1 MIDIVTQALLYVSAI
16 LAVIGSIGL
25 IRFPDFYTR
34 THAATV
40 SSVGGVSLALLALFI
55 STFWSPFTLK
65 IVVIII
71 FNLFTNPT
79 ATHAVAETAYKLG
92 MKPKKLVKNEMEK

>member
-1 MIDIVTQALLYVSAI
+1 MIDIVTQVLLYLSAI
-16 LAVIGSIGL
+16 LALVGSIGL

-40 SSVGGVSLALLALFI
+40 VSIGSFSLVIFALFI
-55 STFWSPFTLK
+55 FTFWSVFTLK
-65 IVVIII
+65 LIIIMI

-79 ATHAVAETAYKLG
+79 ATHAIADTAYKLG
-92 MKPKKLVKNEMEK
+92 IKPKKLVKNEMVK